1 MEANNKRGRQ
11 NVHGFALLISL
22 HSPPPLFLSPS
33 PPPFLPSLP
42 PAIFPFL
49 RWNYAKV
56 LYEHVNTWPGM
67 IQVLHLLNL
76 SK

>member
-1 MEANNKRGRQ
+1 MEANNRRGRQ

-22 HSPPPLFLSPS
+22 HSPPPL
-33 PPPFLPSLP
+33 PFLISLSSSFPSLP

-56 LYEHVNTWPGM
+56 LYEHVNTWQGV